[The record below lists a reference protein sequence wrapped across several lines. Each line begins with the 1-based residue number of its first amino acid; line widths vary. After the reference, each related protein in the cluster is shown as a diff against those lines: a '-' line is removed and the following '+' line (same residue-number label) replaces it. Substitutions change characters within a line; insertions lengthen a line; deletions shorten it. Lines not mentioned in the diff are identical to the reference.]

1 MELAGSYMDVR
12 NFIHEIESS
21 PEFVVIDSVGLTQ
34 GSQNDDPLRLTL
46 QLSTYFRTEP

>member
-1 MELAGSYMDVR
+1 MELAGSYVDIR

-21 PEFVVIDSVGLTQ
+21 PEFVVIDNVGLTE
-34 GSQNDDPLRLTL
+34 GAGTDALRLDV